1 MTQGEQTAL
10 ATAVQKDLPF
20 AVFRMPGKAF
30 YAIIVQVD
38 NSLVL
43 QPYREIDHSKGF
55 IMAPFRGVKINHF
68 YCLRPDHYHE
78 VAEGDEHTIELLN
91 QMELEEDEE
100 LGVYEMT
107 RKEYMDRADYL
118 VEVLKGGGLRKVVF
132 SRVIDHKLTDGFKAG
147 NFFHGLASKYR
158 DAFVYL
164 ANLPGEGIWIGATPE
179 ILLKKES
186 DHAETVAM
194 AGTQGAEAFNW
205 TEKEIKEQQIVMDY
219 IEELL
224 HTHGINEYG
233 KTGPY
238 TAKAGNVVHLK
249 TQYNLSLEQLQGKE
263 GDLLAGLHPTPAVC
277 GLPRNKSY
285 QLIRKVEKHHR
296 RFYSG
301 FLGPWN
307 LSGYSQLYVNLRC
320 AELMK
325 EKMSLFV
332 GGGYTAESVPEDEW
346 QETIRKSETLLS
358 VVEKS

>member
-1 MTQGEQTAL
+1 MTQGEKNPL
-10 ATAVQKDLPF
+10 ANAVRNDLPF
-20 AVFRMPGKAF
+20 VVFRLPQKEF
-30 YAIIVQVD
+30 YATLAQSD

-43 QPYREIDHSKGF
+43 QPYREIDDSGGF

-68 YCLRPDHYHE
+68 YCLRPDYYHE
-78 VAEGDEHTIELLN
+78 VNQGDETTIALLN
-91 QMELEEDEE
+91 QLELEEDEE

-107 RKEYMDRADYL
+107 KQEYMDRAEYL
-118 VEVLKGGGLRKVVF
+118 VEVLKRGDLRKVVF
-132 SRVIDHKLTDGFKAG
+132 SRVIDHKLTDAFKPG
-147 NFFHGLASKYR
+147 NLFEGLAHKYK
-158 DAFVYL
+158 DAFIYL
-164 ANLPGEGIWIGATPE
+164 INMPGEGIWVGATPE

-194 AGTQGAEAFNW
+194 AGTQDAEAFKW
-205 TEKEIKEQQIVMDY
+205 TEKEIKEQHIVMDY

-224 HTHGINEYG
+224 HTHGIHEYG
-233 KTGPY
+233 KTGPF

-263 GDLLAGLHPTPAVC
+263 GNLLAGLHPTPAVC
-277 GLPRNKSY
+277 GLPRLKSY

-307 LSGYSQLYVNLRC
+307 LGGYSHLYVNLRC
-320 AELMK
+320 AALMK

-332 GGGYTAESVPEDEW
+332 GGGYTSESVPEDEW